1 MDIFDSFVTW
11 LKDVFKPLIDLYNED
26 STTFFVGAIFVV
38 LLLLIIVIFLAR
50 RAEDDEKKPSK
61 KIKYEDIDW
70 SVPGENTAVQNSA
83 EDKPE
88 EAVRTEVP
96 HTKPADAYNA
106 ALSKGYG
113 VGEVDVDKNTFGHEG
128 LPPEVAEAL
137 MKSIRVNTSDISVPK
152 WMTKQ
157 TLSLDD
163 VELQDAQ
170 EWVEQQLRE
179 KETRAHDR
187 QVEKATVERIAEILE
202 KIDLCDK
209 AKEDYKKRQ
218 AELEKTNP
226 PAEGEK
232 IDLDVIAPLEQDE
245 RPEPETKPVMASVP
259 EAPEAIEPEAAEL
272 YEVPESPAEET
283 IEEINEAQAQGLHS
297 SDTLAKIM
305 REAEEIRAEGYGGEP
320 EETGPG
326 DSSDDEPEWGV
337 AATLA
342 RLEAMQSD
350 NENLLK
356 EIEADAAL
364 PADFGERKAEKDIS
378 VFEPSGESDV
388 PLKHIGSESVE
399 EETVP
404 AENEAAY
411 RLEPQMRL
419 SRKGTHIRFGLKNRD
434 TNRSGRKFT
443 EEELMKQIRD

>member
-1 MDIFDSFVTW
+1 MGIFDSFVTW

-38 LLLLIIVIFLAR
+38 LILLIIVIVLAR
-50 RAEDDEKKPSK
+50 RAEDDEKKSSK

-70 SVPGENTAVQNSA
+70 SVPGENTGAQKTADN
-83 EDKPE
+83 KPS
-88 EAVRTEVP
+88 EAVRTEVLRE
-96 HTKPADAYNA
+96 KPADAYEA
-106 ALSKGYG
+106 AVSKGYG

-128 LPPEVAEAL
+128 LPPEVTEAL
-137 MKSIRVNTSDISVPK
+137 MKSIRINTSDISVPM
-152 WMTKQ
+152 WMTNQ
-157 TLSLDD
+157 TMSLDD
-163 VELQDAQ
+163 IELQDAQ
-170 EWVEQQLRE
+170 EWVEQQLQE
-179 KETRAHDR
+179 KEARAHDR

-218 AELEKTNP
+218 AELEKENP

-232 IDLDVIAPLEQDE
+232 IDLDEIAPLVQE
-245 RPEPETKPVMASVP
+245 RKPEPETEPEQ
-259 EAPEAIEPEAAEL
+259 EAPETDET
-272 YEVPESPAEET
+272 YEVPAGPAEET
-283 IEEINEAQAQGLHS
+283 IEEVNDAQAQGLHD

-326 DSSDDEPEWGV
+326 DSADEGPEWGI

-342 RLEAMQSD
+342 RLEAMQSEND
-350 NENLLK
+350 NLLK
-356 EIEADAAL
+356 ELEKDADLPSDYHEKKKNTDAFENEADQIPDIGGLKSGAAVL
-364 PADFGERKAEKDIS
+364 S
-378 VFEPSGESDV
+378 
-388 PLKHIGSESVE
+388 E
-399 EETVP
+399 EEEVP

-411 RLEPQMRL
+411 RLEPQLRR
-419 SRKGTHIRFGLKNRD
+419 SKKGTHRRFGLNNRD

>member
-38 LLLLIIVIFLAR
+38 LILLIIVIVLAR
-50 RAEDDEKKPSK
+50 RAEDDEKKSSK

-70 SVPGENTAVQNSA
+70 SVPGEESTPA
-83 EDKPE
+83 
-88 EAVRTEVP
+88 RTEAAAIADP
-96 HTKPADAYNA
+96 SAKPADLYEA
-106 ALSKGYG
+106 AVNKRYG
-113 VGEVDVDKNTFGHEG
+113 VGEVDIDKNTFGHEG
-128 LPPEVAEAL
+128 LSPEVTEAL
-137 MKSIRVNTSDISVPK
+137 MKSIKVNTSDISVPM

-157 TLSLDD
+157 TMSLDD
-163 VELQDAQ
+163 IELQDAQ
-170 EWVEQQLRE
+170 EWVEQQLQE
-179 KETRAHDR
+179 KEARAHDR

-218 AELEKTNP
+218 AELEKENP

-232 IDLDVIAPLEQDE
+232 IDLDEIAPLVQE
-245 RPEPETKPVMASVP
+245 RKPEPETEPEQ
-259 EAPEAIEPEAAEL
+259 EAPETDET
-272 YEVPESPAEET
+272 YEVPAGPAEET
-283 IEEINEAQAQGLHS
+283 IEEVNDAQAQGLHD

-326 DSSDDEPEWGV
+326 DSADEGPEWGI

-342 RLEAMQSD
+342 RLEAMQSEND
-350 NENLLK
+350 NLLK
-356 EIEADAAL
+356 ELEKDADLPSDYHEKKKNTDAFENEADQIPDIGGLKSGAAVL
-364 PADFGERKAEKDIS
+364 S
-378 VFEPSGESDV
+378 
-388 PLKHIGSESVE
+388 E
-399 EETVP
+399 EEEVP

-411 RLEPQMRL
+411 RLEPQLRR
-419 SRKGTHIRFGLKNRD
+419 SKKGTHRRFGLNNRD